1 MTSDH
6 EKSDNLIFKISL
18 LSSTFLITGVSVTS
32 ALLPSLRS
40 AFPNVSK
47 ETIQSFLS
55 LPALPQFLALLAA
68 GFIATKIG
76 KKNTILL
83 GAGLWTISGIL
94 PMFLND
100 FTAILVSRMFL
111 GISLGLIQP
120 IGTSMIADF
129 YDGDAR
135 DTLLGIQSSI
145 IGISG
150 TILTFLIGILIS
162 FNWRYSFFIYLVG
175 MIVFALTWHFLP
187 KDKKQVDFTEDVA
200 TTSGSKKLG
209 IEVIWWVCLTFF
221 FNLGQNAITLD
232 FNLAVVEEHVAS
244 ATGAA
249 NMMVAYS
256 VLGLITGIMFGV
268 YMKWVKQ
275 YGGIIAAALFLAGNF
290 LVAVTANVATYYIA
304 MILAGAG
311 FGLFMPYMF
320 SAVNAHTTAA
330 NSAYATSATT
340 AAASLANFTAPYVYG
355 FLAKLCGN
363 STSRFAFYFGT
374 GFTLILLLGLIYLKN
389 VDAKKT
395 NNMQGV
401 IINEK

>member
-1 MTSDH
+1 MTSSKNNSDSLMF
-6 EKSDNLIFKISL
+6 KSSL

-40 AFPNVSK
+40 AFPGVSK

-83 GAGLWTISGIL
+83 GAGLWTISGIM
-94 PMFLND
+94 PMFLNN
-100 FTAILVSRMFL
+100 FTYVLISRVFL

-129 YDGDAR
+129 YEGDQR

-145 IGISG
+145 IGIAG
-150 TILTFLIGILIS
+150 TIFTFLIGVLIS
-162 FNWRYSFFIYLVG
+162 MNWRYSFFIYLFG
-175 MIVFALTWHFLP
+175 LIVFILTYYYLP
-187 KDKKQVDFTEDVA
+187 KDKKQENIVKEL
-200 TTSGSKKLG
+200 SESPESKKLG

-256 VLGLITGIMFGV
+256 VLGLITGILFGY
-268 YMKWVKQ
+268 YMKFAKQ
-275 YGGIIAAALFLAGNF
+275 YGGIIAAALFLAGNVI
-290 LVAVTANVATYYIA
+290 VAVTTSVLSYYVA

-320 SAVNAHTTAA
+320 SAVNAHTTSA

-340 AAASLANFTAPYVYG
+340 AAASLANFIAPYIYG
-355 FLAKLCGN
+355 FLAKLFN
-363 STSRFAFYFGT
+363 DSSS
-374 GFTLILLLGLIYLKN
+374 
-389 VDAKKT
+389 
-395 NNMQGV
+395 
-401 IINEK
+401 